1 MTKPSIRL
9 REVWK
14 LLNVL
19 LTIVISPLY
28 RNESISKQFCPC
40 FLNNSARLNATQ
52 INVIGQPVASLPSHT
67 KVDFAVIL
75 RPVSS
80 SKPLV
85 AVNTTLEYI
94 IWDRAN
100 FISKHLNKIVLVNNL
115 HPSSDTRCNDVKPTQ
130 KEEETMRG
138 GEEKTKTIAMAI
150 GIPSF
155 VVILLVS
162 AAVAVILYR
171 WE

>member
-1 MTKPSIRL
+1 M
-9 REVWK
+9 
-14 LLNVL
+14 
-19 LTIVISPLY
+19 SPLY

-52 INVIGQPVASLPSHT
+52 ITVIGQPVASLPNHT

-85 AVNTTLEYI
+85 VVNTTLELV

-115 HPSSDTRCNDVKPTQ
+115 HPSSDTRCNDVKPTK
-130 KEEETMRG
+130 KEEVTMKGREDK

-171 WE
+171 